1 MPIKNNYVEAS
12 EIIRRKRLTVIKNAN
27 GAANP
32 TKFRALTTF
41 DSYDPSILSN
51 KHYSAE
57 VCNDSCRVDIKPHN
71 LTNLMSLSYK
81 NVNRVGPN

>member
-12 EIIRRKRLTVIKNAN
+12 ELTRRKRLTAIKNAN
-27 GAANP
+27 KAADA

-41 DSYDPSILSN
+41 DSYDPSYAIN

-57 VCNDSCRVDIKPHN
+57 VCNDSCRVDTKPHN
-71 LTNLMSLSYK
+71 ITSTLSLSYK
-81 NVNRVGPN
+81 NVNRVG